1 MIGYRY
7 YLNSY
12 SEVLL
17 LMQALFDFLSQ
28 HVSADLAVFLV
39 SMIPLIELRG
49 SVILGTAI
57 GMPWLRVLL
66 ISLIGNI
73 LPIPFILLLGEKIF
87 AWLRHQP
94 LLKGFAAWYE
104 NHLMNK
110 SATIRKVS
118 FLGLMMFVG
127 IPLPGT
133 GAWSGSC
140 IAVLLSIPP
149 KRAFPAVL
157 CGILLAGVIMT
168 IGSQGVASL
177 ISLF

>member
-1 MIGYRY
+1 
-7 YLNSY
+7 
-12 SEVLL
+12 
-17 LMQALFDFLSQ
+17 MQALFDFLSQ

-133 GAWSGSC
+133 GAWTGTLAASILDMDFKSSVL
-140 IAVLLSIPP
+140 AVM
-149 KRAFPAVL
+149 FGV
-157 CGILLAGVIMT
+157 LLAGIIMMCV
-168 IGSQGVASL
+168 SFGVFGIIL
-177 ISLF
+177 

>member
-1 MIGYRY
+1 MDGFVAWWAANI
-7 YLNSY
+7 
-12 SEVLL
+12 
-17 LMQALFDFLSQ
+17 ALPKEIS
-28 HVSADLAVFLV
+28 VFIV
-39 SMIPLIELRG
+39 SMIPLIEERG
-49 SVILGTAI
+49 GLILAR
-57 GMPWLRVLL
+57 MLDM
-66 ISLIGNI
+66 SLPSAVFWCVIGNI